1 MAERAGKADR
11 GALLAI
17 VAEGFFSRL
26 SFGLLTFA
34 LPLYAVRELGMSL
47 AQAGLLASFN
57 MIVAI
62 ALKPAMGNV
71 ADRVGLKLSVT
82 VSIALRSVVTLV
94 LAFAAAPWQLFAARG
109 VHGVSVAARD
119 PAIGALLAEHGGKK
133 SIAQSFAWYQTA
145 KTFAGNASKVAS
157 GVLLGLTGGD
167 FAFVFLVAFGLSLIP
182 LAIVILFLREP
193 AADAPGSE
201 RVSAAVVA
209 KPEPP
214 PQGVKRGTIAQFT
227 GLGFLISG
235 SAYMM
240 NGLFP
245 IFATEY
251 AGLTDTQ
258 AGLIYAVSPIAAL
271 AGPGFGWLSDNVSRK
286 LVLSVRSTANI
297 LSSIVYL
304 VAPNVAGVAVG
315 RGLDDLGKAAFK
327 PAWGALMAQLSEF
340 DKKRRARLFGYM
352 SSGEDAGEAAGP
364 IVAGVIAGAWGF
376 PVLLGVRIGVAAV
389 TEVYTVFVTHG
400 LESHGRTITG
410 RETYRIRVAVPIR
423 IALGAL
429 VGFGAGYAVEDVRKP
444 GGLVEP
450 AKSETVGEE
459 RPAPAEEKKGRCSSD
474 PTLRA
479 IQEQTG
485 GC

>member
-26 SFGLLTFA
+26 SFGLVTFA
-34 LPLYAVRELGMSL
+34 LPLYAREEFGLSL
-47 AQAGLLASFN
+47 AAVGFLAGFN
-57 MIVAI
+57 MVVAI
-62 ALKPAMGNV
+62 LLKPLMGNL
-71 ADRVGLKLSVT
+71 ADRFGLKLSLN
-82 VSIALRSVVTLV
+82 VSIVLRSVVTLL
-94 LAFAAAPWQLFAARG
+94 LAIAAMPWQLFAARG
-109 VHGVSVAARD
+109 VHGVSVSMRD
-119 PAIGALLAEHGGKK
+119 PAVGALLAEHGGKK
-133 SIAQSFAWYQTA
+133 QIAQSFAWYQTA
-145 KTFAGNASKVAS
+145 KTFAGNASKIAS
-157 GVLLGLTGGD
+157 GVLLSLT
-167 FAFVFLVAFGLSLIP
+167 ASNYTLVFLVAFVLSLIP
-182 LAIVILFLREP
+182 LLVVVRYVRESAEVP
-193 AADAPGSE
+193 DSE
-201 RVSAAVVA
+201 RVSAAQVSR
-209 KPEPP
+209 PEPP
-214 PQGVKRGTIAQFT
+214 PQGVKRSTIAQFT

-245 IFATEY
+245 VFAVEY
-251 AGLTDTQ
+251 AGLTPAQ
-258 AGLIYAVSPIAAL
+258 ASLIYAVSPIAAL
-271 AGPGFGWLSDNVSRK
+271 AGPGFGWLSDNFSRK

-304 VAPNVAGVAVG
+304 LAPSFAGVAVG
-315 RGLDDLGKAAFK
+315 RALDDLGKAAFK

-364 IVAGVIAGAWGF
+364 MIAGVIASAWGF

-400 LESHGRTITG
+400 LESDGRTITG
-410 RETYRIRVAVPIR
+410 RETYRMRVAVPIR
-423 IALGAL
+423 IALGAI

-450 AKSETVGEE
+450 AKTVSEEA
-459 RPAPAEEKKGRCSSD
+459 PAPPEEKQGRCSSD

>member
-26 SFGLLTFA
+26 SFGLVTFA
-34 LPLYAVRELGMSL
+34 LPLYAFQKFGLSL
-47 AQAGLLASFN
+47 AAVGVLAGFN
-57 MIVAI
+57 MVVAI
-62 ALKPAMGNV
+62 LLKPVMGNL
-71 ADRVGLKLSVT
+71 ADRFGLKLSLN
-82 VSIALRSVVTLV
+82 VSIALRSVVTLL
-94 LAFAAAPWQLFAARG
+94 LAVAAMPWQLFAARG
-109 VHGVSVAARD
+109 VHGVSVSMRD
-119 PAIGALLAEHGGKK
+119 PAVGALLAEHGGKK
-133 SIAQSFAWYQTA
+133 QIAQSFAWYQTA
-145 KTFAGNASKVAS
+145 KTFAGNASKIAS
-157 GVLLGLTGGD
+157 GVLLSLTAND
-167 FAFVFLVAFGLSLIP
+167 FTLVFLVAFVLSLIP
-182 LAIVILFLREP
+182 LFVVVRYVRETAVP
-193 AADAPGSE
+193 VSE
-201 RVSAAVVA
+201 RVSAAQVSR
-209 KPEPP
+209 PEPR
-214 PQGVKRGTIAQFT
+214 PQGVKRSTIAQFT

-245 IFATEY
+245 IFAVEY
-251 AGLTDTQ
+251 AGLTPAQ
-258 AGLIYAVSPIAAL
+258 ASLIYAVSPIAAL
-271 AGPGFGWLSDNVSRK
+271 AGPGFGWLSDNFSRK

-297 LSSIVYL
+297 VSSIVYL
-304 VAPNVAGVAVG
+304 LAPSFAGVAVG
-315 RGLDDLGKAAFK
+315 RALDDLGKAAFK

-364 IVAGVIAGAWGF
+364 MIAGVIASAWGF

-400 LESHGRTITG
+400 LESHGRTLTG

-423 IALGAL
+423 IALGAI
-429 VGFGAGYAVEDVRKP
+429 VGFGAGYAVQDVREP

-450 AKSETVGEE
+450 AKTVSEEA
-459 RPAPAEEKKGRCSSD
+459 PAPAEEKKGRCSSD

>member
-1 MAERAGKADR
+1 MARRPANGDR

-26 SFGLLTFA
+26 SFGLVTFA
-34 LPLYAVRELGMSL
+34 LPLYAFERFGLSL
-47 AQAGLLASFN
+47 AQVGFLASFN

-62 ALKPAMGNV
+62 ALKPLMGGL
-71 ADRVGLKLSVT
+71 ADRFGLKLSLN
-82 VSIALRSVVTLV
+82 VSIALRSVVTLL
-94 LAFAAAPWQLFAARG
+94 LAVAATPWQLFTARG
-109 VHGVSVAARD
+109 VHGVSVSMRD

-133 SIAQSFAWYQTA
+133 QIAQSFAWYQTA
-145 KTFAGNASKVAS
+145 KTFAGNASKIAS
-157 GVLLGLTGGD
+157 GVLLTLT
-167 FAFVFLVAFGLSLIP
+167 ANNYSLVFLVAFALSLVP
-182 LAIVILFLREP
+182 LLVVVLYVREP
-193 AADAPGSE
+193 AALPGIE

-209 KPEPP
+209 APEPRP
-214 PQGVKRGTIAQFT
+214 EGVKGSTIASFA
-227 GLGFLISG
+227 GLGFLVSG

-245 IFATEY
+245 VFAVVY
-251 AGLTDTQ
+251 AGLTPAQ
-258 AGLIYAVSPIAAL
+258 ASLVYAVSPLMAL

-286 LVLSVRSTANI
+286 LVLSVRSVANI
-297 LSSIVYL
+297 LSSVVYL
-304 VAPNVAGVAVG
+304 LAPNFAGVAVG

-327 PAWGALMAQLSEF
+327 PAWGALMAQLSDY

-364 IVAGVIAGAWGF
+364 IVAGLIASAWGF
-376 PVLLGVRIGVAAV
+376 PVLLGARIAIAAI
-389 TEVYTVFVTHG
+389 TELYTVFVTHS
-400 LESHGRTITG
+400 LESDSRTVTG
-410 RETYRIRVAVPIR
+410 RETYKLRVAIPVR
-423 IALGAL
+423 IVLGVL
-429 VGFGAGYAVEDVRKP
+429 VGFGAGWAVNDVRKP

-450 AKSETVGEE
+450 ARSLSDGE
-459 RPAPAEEKKGRCSSD
+459 PAPAKQDRCSSD

>member
-26 SFGLLTFA
+26 SFGLVTFA
-34 LPLYAVRELGMSL
+34 LPLYARERFGLSL
-47 AQAGLLASFN
+47 AVVGLLAGFN
-57 MIVAI
+57 MIIAI
-62 ALKPAMGNV
+62 LLKPVMGNL
-71 ADRVGLKLSVT
+71 ADRFGLKLSLN
-82 VSIALRSVVTLV
+82 VSIALRSVVTLL
-94 LAFAAAPWQLFAARG
+94 LAVAAVPWQLFAARG
-109 VHGVSVAARD
+109 VHGVSVSMRD
-119 PAIGALLAEHGGKK
+119 PAVGALLAEHGGKK
-133 SIAQSFAWYQTA
+133 QIAQSFAWYQTA
-145 KTFAGNASKVAS
+145 KTFAGNASKIAS
-157 GVLLGLTGGD
+157 GVLLSLTANDYG
-167 FAFVFLVAFGLSLIP
+167 FVFLVAFALSLIP
-182 LAIVILFLREP
+182 LFVVVRYVREP
-193 AADAPGSE
+193 ADAPGSE
-201 RVSAAVVA
+201 RVSAAQVSR
-209 KPEPP
+209 PEPR
-214 PQGVKRGTIAQFT
+214 PQGVKGSTIAQFT

-245 IFATEY
+245 VFAVEY
-251 AGLTDTQ
+251 AGLTPAQ
-258 AGLIYAVSPIAAL
+258 ASLIYAVSPIAAL
-271 AGPGFGWLSDNVSRK
+271 AGPAFGWMSDNVSRK
-286 LVLSVRSTANI
+286 IVLSLRSTANI

-304 VAPNVAGVAVG
+304 LAPSFGGVAVG

-327 PAWGALMAQLSEF
+327 PAWGALMAQLSDF

-364 IVAGVIAGAWGF
+364 VIAGVIASAWGF

-389 TEVYTVFVTHG
+389 TEVYTVLVTHG

-410 RETYRIRVAVPIR
+410 RETYRVRVAVPLR
-423 IALGAL
+423 IAIGAL

-450 AKSETVGEE
+450 AKTETVSEE
-459 RPAPAEEKKGRCSSD
+459 APAGAEEQKGRCSSD